1 MNIPYLGSGTIS
13 VRAVN
18 CCGESAG
25 SSLQINGQSG
35 LDGQETTSSFSVFP
49 NPSASGFVLETS
61 GIEGETTIC
70 ISSMTGQIL
79 HRQIKYLS
87 AEDSRFEF
95 SLDDYV
101 QGMYIIS
108 IVNEQVSGVEKLIRE

>member
-1 MNIPYLGSGTIS
+1 
-13 VRAVN
+13 
-18 CCGESAG
+18 
-25 SSLQINGQSG
+25 
-35 LDGQETTSSFSVFP
+35 
-49 NPSASGFVLETS
+49 
-61 GIEGETTIC
+61 
-70 ISSMTGQIL
+70 MTGQIL